1 MQEKK
6 DIPSPLV
13 TKGTRR
19 RMPLGVRLFL
29 SIIFLIGT
37 IVYSISPI
45 DLIPDVLG
53 PIGWV
58 DDILLWVLLIV
69 VDMKLLLQ
77 QGMKKGKEINNNL
90 KDRDGFFGEDV

>member
-6 DIPSPLV
+6 DTPSPLI
-13 TKGTRR
+13 TKGIRG

-77 QGMKKGKEINNNL
+77 QGVRKGKEINNNL
-90 KDRDGFFGEDV
+90 KNRDGFFGEDV

>member
-90 KDRDGFFGEDV
+90 KNRDGFFGEDV

>member
-1 MQEKK
+1 
-6 DIPSPLV
+6 
-13 TKGTRR
+13 
-19 RMPLGVRLFL
+19 MPLGVRLFL

-77 QGMKKGKEINNNL
+77 QGVKKGKEINNNL
-90 KDRDGFFGEDV
+90 KNRDGFFGEDI